1 MTQNETVATE
11 VILLEAERQL
21 ASVQEAFA
29 IAVEA
34 AGQLLEL
41 GVPAVRNRQNLLDWA
56 HLELTIETL
65 KKELKC

>member
-1 MTQNETVATE
+1 MTQNETVASE

-41 GVPAVRNRQNLLDWA
+41 GVPGVRNRQNLLAWS
-56 HLELTIETL
+56 HLGLTIETL
-65 KKELKC
+65 KRELKC

>member
-1 MTQNETVATE
+1 MTQNETVASE

-29 IAVEA
+29 IAIEA

-41 GVPAVRNRQNLLDWA
+41 GVPAIRNRHNLLTWA
-56 HLELTIETL
+56 HLALTVETL
-65 KKELKC
+65 KKELK

>member
-21 ASVQEAFA
+21 ASVQEAFR

-34 AGQLLEL
+34 ATQLLEM
-41 GVPAVRNRQNLLDWA
+41 GAPEVRNRQNLLEWS
-56 HLELTIETL
+56 HLGLTIDTL
-65 KKELKC
+65 RKELK

>member
-11 VILLEAERQL
+11 VIHLEAERQL

-41 GVPAVRNRQNLLDWA
+41 GVPAIRNRQNLLAWS
-56 HLELTIETL
+56 HLGLTIETL
-65 KKELKC
+65 RKELK